1 MFKAVSSLVVSVS
14 HEISREAAVRV
25 FKLGCDSG
33 VGGIRS
39 GMDGGIMDGWTRLS
53 CEGLPVMNGQMCSW
67 WGRGWVR
74 AEPLLKECILLQCAG
89 KMKTEGRGLHHFT
102 GDWCFLGGEVDLG
115 GAGCCEPADSLVGG
129 WWELCAVAGGG
140 NGLVA
145 VGRRSLFCNCRMCG
159 WSTQIAYLQQIS

>member
-1 MFKAVSSLVVSVS
+1 MKSPGRLLFNYLEVGY
-14 HEISREAAVRV
+14 E
-25 FKLGCDSG
+25 SG
-33 VGGIRS
+33 EGGIRS
-39 GMDGGIMDGWTRLS
+39 GVDGRTWLS
-53 CEGLPVMNGQMCSW
+53 REGQPVWAVMNGQMCVW

-74 AEPLLKECILLQCAG
+74 TEPLLKECILLQCAG

-102 GDWCFLGGEVDLG
+102 GDWCFLGGEVDLR

-129 WWELCAVAGGG
+129 WWELCAISGGG

-145 VGRRSLFCNCRMCG
+145 VGRRSIFCNCRMCG